1 MLEELLESPVHMK
14 IIASFAVSFW
24 GCGRKPIQET
34 GEKNDRKANEK
45 QGAELKG

>member
-1 MLEELLESPVHMK
+1 MK
-14 IIASFAVSFW
+14 ITTFFAVSFW
-24 GCGRKPIQET
+24 GCQRKPIQQT